1 MHISKIISRRKPL
14 FSLAMIFHLFVSM
27 AYSQP
32 VLYGS
37 DMEIWHVSG
46 NNWLYAP
53 DGWYG
58 FQSIFPDCIRQDTQ
72 AYMGNYAVK
81 LIGTN
86 DSSALTIVPYLK
98 TDRLFSNIS
107 PDRLVYA
114 MKTNLSHPDDS
125 IEVKIT
131 FCADPYP
138 YGDSVVYEEKK
149 YITQTFSSWVL
160 DTLRINPVI
169 STIHFDF
176 IRIWFWNRNDTSTW
190 ISLDEIYFEG
200 AILPVNSTEMDMKN
214 DNFYFFPN
222 PADQFVY
229 AGNQNNE
236 FMPTTIRIYSSL
248 GELLAVQKYTNRI
261 DIQKLGAGKYFV
273 EFIDKHELRQYASFV
288 KK

>member
-1 MHISKIISRRKPL
+1 MHFSTIINRRKPL
-14 FSLAMIFHLFVSM
+14 FSLIVIYHLCLF
-27 AYSQP
+27 ATYSQP

-37 DMEIWHVSG
+37 DMEVWHMSG

-81 LIGTN
+81 IIGTN
-86 DSSALTIVPYLK
+86 DSAALDIVPYLK

-107 PDRLVYA
+107 PERLVYA
-114 MKTNLSHPDDS
+114 MKTNLVYPDDS

-138 YGDSVVYEEKK
+138 FGDSVVYEEKK
-149 YITQTFSSWVL
+149 FITHNFSTWVM

-176 IRIWFWNRNDTSTW
+176 IRIWFWNRNDSSTW
-190 ISLDEIYFEG
+190 ISLDEVYFEG
-200 AILPVNSTEMDMKN
+200 AILPVNSTEINLKSSQ
-214 DNFYFFPN
+214 FYIFPN
-222 PADQFVY
+222 PADQFVHV
-229 AGNQNNE
+229 GNQNNK
-236 FMPTTIRIYSSL
+236 FLPKTIRIYSIL
-248 GELLAVQKYTNRI
+248 GELLDIQNYSDCL
-261 DIQKLGAGKYFV
+261 DIQKLVAGKYII
-273 EFIDKHELRQYASFV
+273 EFADEQEQTHHATFV

>member
-37 DMEIWHVSG
+37 DMEIWHMSG

-58 FQSIFPDCIRQDTQ
+58 FQSIFPDCIRQDSQ

-81 LIGTN
+81 IIGTN
-86 DSSALTIVPYLK
+86 DTSAINIVPYLK

-125 IEVKIT
+125 IEIKIT

-149 YITQTFSSWVL
+149 YITHTFSTWVL

-176 IRIWFWNRNDTSTW
+176 IRIWFWNRNDSSTW

-200 AILPVNSTEMDMKN
+200 AILPVNSNEKDIHIN
-214 DNFYFFPN
+214 HFNIFPN

-229 AGNQNNE
+229 VDNQNDK
-236 FMPTTIRIYSSL
+236 FIPTTIRIYSSL
-248 GELLAVQKYTNRI
+248 GELLAVQKYTHRI

-273 EFIDKHELRQYASFV
+273 EFNDEHGLRQYASFV